1 MLACFACLRPV
12 SVETAM
18 NTTSTAPEI
27 CMPRQSDVGIK
38 PTLVRQPGGRGA
50 LLSGGQLG
58 NKGGGRPRD
67 EFKAKMAALAS
78 SDEAYAY
85 LAECLRGDHGP
96 AAFLAAFKLT
106 CERGYGKATTH
117 AEPPGSDGPC
127 EIRIIRTIVDPSD
140 R

>member
-1 MLACFACLRPV
+1 
-12 SVETAM
+12 
-18 NTTSTAPEI
+18 
-27 CMPRQSDVGIK
+27 MPQQSDVGTK

-67 EFKAKMAALAS
+67 EFKAKMAALVS
-78 SDEAYAY
+78 SDEAFAY

-96 AAFLAAFKLT
+96 AVFLAAFKLAAD
-106 CERGYGKATTH
+106 RGYGKVTTH
-117 AEPPGSDGPC
+117 AEPPDSGGPS
-127 EIRIIRTIVDPSD
+127 EITIIRRIISPPD

>member
-1 MLACFACLRPV
+1 MQTV
-12 SVETAM
+12 
-18 NTTSTAPEI
+18 STAPEI
-27 CMPRQSDVGIK
+27 RMPQQSDVGTK

-67 EFKAKMAALAS
+67 EFKARMAALAS

-96 AAFLAAFKLT
+96 AAFLAAFKLA
-106 CERGYGKATTH
+106 CDRGYGKATTH
-117 AEPPGSDGPC
+117 AEPPGSGGPS
-127 EIRIIRTIVDPSD
+127 EIRITRVIVHPTD